1 MFRYKVQKKTMIIA
15 AMVILLCLVSITGAT
30 LALFTSNVDDG
41 TVGVNATSGNLKV
54 DIIDDSN
61 NPSSLIGEALNFEP
75 KNEGEE
81 ILFEPGA
88 TYHTE
93 GFRVKNNGN
102 IPFNYIIYISSDEN
116 VPADFFDAFDVWI
129 TSDVTDKSKAIPI
142 EDFERRIEAG
152 LSSDIYYL
160 VFQMKPSAGN
170 TFQER
175 TFTGIGVTVC
185 AVQGNV
191 HFDED

>member
-1 MFRYKVQKKTMIIA
+1 MFRYKVQKKTLVIA

-175 TFTGIGVTVC
+175 TFTGVGVTVC

-191 HFDED
+191 HFD

>member
-1 MFRYKVQKKTMIIA
+1 
-15 AMVILLCLVSITGAT
+15 
-30 LALFTSNVDDG
+30 VDDG

-175 TFTGIGVTVC
+175 TFTGVGVTVC